1 MILQQML
8 SKRKC
13 KNTMGQ
19 MFSIET
25 TFVEKALL
33 AWFDKKIK
41 SQNLEIDAFSKMQ
54 YERKNPA
61 NWKNDKCVICKMPL
75 RVEPTSFKTPDDE
88 MTFGD
93 FIIHFEHKFIWNI
106 YAYEQIK
113 DSHHL
118 QTCEIYQKFVAI
130 SIGLLSMF
138 NNYNKN
144 DEINTEVSEFIE
156 ENYTDDSI
164 DELKNCIMQT
174 EIKNALKSS
183 YGKDPKFNL
192 EIYTFVCNLLFHF
205 PVTDIQNE
213 TFTTDSF
220 FINVHC
226 LIKTKVHLHH
236 SHITGKILGYTH
248 DFWNLRVKE
257 NIFQIPVIAHNLFGF
272 DLCCFIKGYVAFA
285 WCSEELKI
293 GWNNFTHINFSNIT
307 GEIKF
312 IDSLKYYQKS
322 LAELVSTLSDEE
334 KMAVKKLTEQ
344 FFNQHYYFSTARPVQ
359 GKAKPFLD
367 SKKKEK
373 KLEIVSDGKGVIPYE
388 LVIGME
394 PFLLTLENE
403 FWEKTEFFSDL
414 KQSAVNENDYE
425 NSKYLYQTL
434 KMRNVGDMNDLYNAQ
449 DVILLCEIIENRFQ
463 IMNDT
468 YGFNPRKFSSASSMS
483 GYI

>member
-1 MILQQML
+1 M
-8 SKRKC
+8 
-13 KNTMGQ
+13 
-19 MFSIET
+19 
-25 TFVEKALL
+25 
-33 AWFDKKIK
+33 
-41 SQNLEIDAFSKMQ
+41 
-54 YERKNPA
+54 
-61 NWKNDKCVICKMPL
+61 
-75 RVEPTSFKTPDDE
+75 
-88 MTFGD
+88 
-93 FIIHFEHKFIWNI
+93 
-106 YAYEQIK
+106 
-113 DSHHL
+113 
-118 QTCEIYQKFVAI
+118 
-130 SIGLLSMF
+130 
-138 NNYNKN
+138 
-144 DEINTEVSEFIE
+144 
-156 ENYTDDSI
+156 
-164 DELKNCIMQT
+164 
-174 EIKNALKSS
+174 
-183 YGKDPKFNL
+183 
-192 EIYTFVCNLLFHF
+192 
-205 PVTDIQNE
+205 
-213 TFTTDSF
+213 
-220 FINVHC
+220 
-226 LIKTKVHLHH
+226 
-236 SHITGKILGYTH
+236 
-248 DFWNLRVKE
+248 
-257 NIFQIPVIAHNLFGF
+257 
-272 DLCCFIKGYVAFA
+272 
-285 WCSEELKI
+285 
-293 GWNNFTHINFSNIT
+293 THINFSNIT

>member
-1 MILQQML
+1 MFVVFCVLIVTFHSALNLNRIIILRNYSHSLKELTTLNYLTEDQMKFIDL
-8 SKRKC
+8 QILNQLKDIAIDVSKRKC

-19 MFSIET
+19 MFCIEAA
-25 TFVEKALL
+25 FVKKALL

-54 YERKNPA
+54 YERKNPV
-61 NWKNDKCVICKMPL
+61 NWKNNRCVICKMPL

-88 MTFGD
+88 MTFED
-93 FIIHFEHKFIWNI
+93 FIIRFEYKFIRNI
-106 YAYEQIK
+106 YTYEQIK

-118 QTCEIYQKFVAI
+118 ETLEKYYEVYQKFVAI

-164 DELKNCIMQT
+164 DELENCIMQT

-248 DFWNLRVKE
+248 DF
-257 NIFQIPVIAHNLFGF
+257 
-272 DLCCFIKGYVAFA
+272 
-285 WCSEELKI
+285 
-293 GWNNFTHINFSNIT
+293 
-307 GEIKF
+307 
-312 IDSLKYYQKS
+312 
-322 LAELVSTLSDEE
+322 
-334 KMAVKKLTEQ
+334 
-344 FFNQHYYFSTARPVQ
+344 
-359 GKAKPFLD
+359 
-367 SKKKEK
+367 
-373 KLEIVSDGKGVIPYE
+373 
-388 LVIGME
+388 
-394 PFLLTLENE
+394 
-403 FWEKTEFFSDL
+403 
-414 KQSAVNENDYE
+414 
-425 NSKYLYQTL
+425 
-434 KMRNVGDMNDLYNAQ
+434 
-449 DVILLCEIIENRFQ
+449 
-463 IMNDT
+463 
-468 YGFNPRKFSSASSMS
+468 
-483 GYI
+483 

>member
-1 MILQQML
+1 
-8 SKRKC
+8 
-13 KNTMGQ
+13 
-19 MFSIET
+19 
-25 TFVEKALL
+25 
-33 AWFDKKIK
+33 
-41 SQNLEIDAFSKMQ
+41 
-54 YERKNPA
+54 
-61 NWKNDKCVICKMPL
+61 
-75 RVEPTSFKTPDDE
+75 
-88 MTFGD
+88 
-93 FIIHFEHKFIWNI
+93 
-106 YAYEQIK
+106 
-113 DSHHL
+113 
-118 QTCEIYQKFVAI
+118 
-130 SIGLLSMF
+130 MF

-144 DEINTEVSEFIE
+144 DEINTEVSEFME

-183 YGKDPKFNL
+183 YDKVPKFDFK
-192 EIYTFVCNLLFHF
+192 IYAFVYNLLVRF
-205 PVTDIQNE
+205 PVTDIQYE

-220 FINVHC
+220 LIHVHR
-226 LIKTKVHLHH
+226 LIKIKVHLHH
-236 SHITGKILGYTH
+236 SHITSKILRYTH
-248 DFWNLRVKE
+248 DFCNLRVKE

-272 DLCCFIKGYVAFA
+272 DLYYFIKGYVTSA
-285 WCSEELKI
+285 WCSKELKI
-293 GWNNFTHINFSNIT
+293 GGNNLTHINFSNIT

-367 SKKKEK
+367 SRKKEK